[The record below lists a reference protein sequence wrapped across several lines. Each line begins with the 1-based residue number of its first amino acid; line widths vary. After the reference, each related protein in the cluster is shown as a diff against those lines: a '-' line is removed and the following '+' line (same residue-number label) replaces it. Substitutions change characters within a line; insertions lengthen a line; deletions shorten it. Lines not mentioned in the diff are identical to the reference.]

1 MKKLLVILLFLPLIV
16 FCQLSDDFD
25 DGDFTANPIWIGTT
39 DNFII
44 NSSSQLQ
51 LNATGEGNS
60 YLSSAFEA
68 DGTTEWRF
76 FIRLNFSPS
85 GSNFARVFLSSD
97 VADLTGQGN
106 GYFLQFGE
114 AGSND
119 AIELFKKQG
128 NESSSICRGT
138 DGLLS
143 TAFSLWVKVIRNA
156 AGEWTVF
163 TDHSGTGAYSQQAT
177 GTDNTFQPGG
187 FFGFYCQYTTS
198 NSTKMYLDEVYAGNQ
213 IIDMVAPYITE
224 LVVNDPFNLSLTF
237 SEPTDSVS
245 AKQVLNYLVDG
256 GIGHP
261 DTVIMGTNTTFL
273 SLRFI
278 NSFGNG
284 LTNSLVVSNIS
295 DLAGNIMTDTSMQFT
310 LYEAVANDVVI
321 NEIMADPSPGVGLP
335 EWEFIELYNTTP
347 YRIDISGWKLMIG
360 DSEKLI
366 ESCEMFPFSY
376 LLLIHDDA
384 VTEYSEY
391 GDVTSFESFQLSNA
405 GSSLKLLSDNG
416 LLVSSVNYTDDW
428 YHDSDKDDGGWSL
441 EQIDPSNTCGGKN
454 NWTAST
460 ALQGGTPNLKNA
472 ANATNI
478 TPPYPER
485 FSVPTNNFVQIWFDQ
500 YMDEASATTVT
511 NYNLNPG
518 NINPSLALLNENEP
532 EFIQLVFDQSFETGI
547 IYTLN
552 IDQMVLNCSGTP
564 VPEGTQLNFGI
575 PDPVAEGDIIINEVL
590 FNPLGDG
597 VDYVEIYNKTDKIF
611 DLAQIMLGGVSQ
623 TIPNPPDTN
632 LKIISET
639 SRLMLPET
647 YVLLSASTPTVLD
660 QYESLHPENFV
671 EMASLPTFSNDDG
684 TVLITTKY
692 GLMIDAFSYTDN
704 MHFPLLT
711 TTEGVSLERIS
722 FDVPSTE
729 TSNWHSAA
737 QTVGFGTPGYQN
749 SMFSAMIQTSG
760 EITIDPEIFS
770 PDSDGKD
777 DVTALGFQFD
787 QAGYTL
793 NAFVFDAN
801 GIEKLHLVKSAL
813 IPAEGI
819 FYWDGEDDEGNK
831 VPVGIYIIMVEVFNL
846 EGKVENY
853 KKAVVVGVR

>member
-1 MKKLLVILLFLPLIV
+1 MKKLIAILLFLPLIV
-16 FCQLSDDFD
+16 FCQLTDDFD
-25 DGDFTANPIWIGTT
+25 DGDFTANPTWIGTT

-60 YLSSAFEA
+60 YLSSSFNSE
-68 DGTTEWRF
+68 GTTEWRF

-85 GSNFARVFLSSD
+85 GSNFSRVFLSSD
-97 VADLTGQGN
+97 VADLTAQAN

-128 NESSSICRGT
+128 NETLSICRGT

-156 AGEWTVF
+156 AGEWTIF
-163 TDHSGTGAYSQQAT
+163 TDHSGTGAYSQQAM
-177 GTDNTFQPGG
+177 GTDNTFQPSG

-213 IIDMVAPYITE
+213 IIDTVAPYITE

-284 LTNSLVVSNIS
+284 LTNTLVVSNIG
-295 DLAGNIMTDTSMQFT
+295 DLTGNIMIDTSMQFT

-405 GSSLKLLSDNG
+405 GTSLKLLSDNG
-416 LLVSSVNYTDDW
+416 LLVSSVNYTDEW

-485 FSVPTNNFVQIWFDQ
+485 FSVPTNKFVQIWFDQ

-518 NINPSLALLNENEP
+518 NSNPSLVLLNENEP
-532 EFIQLVFDQSFETGI
+532 EFVQLVFDQPFETGI

-647 YVLLSASTPTVLD
+647 YVLLTVSISTVLD
-660 QYESLHPENFV
+660 QFESLHPENFV

-801 GIEKLHLVKSAL
+801 GIEKRHLVKSAL